1 MCAVQGVQRVVAAR
15 ALSARKPRRKGVFAG
30 YCCERSKRSRT
41 PFCTTG
47 HSAPFLRA
55 SSARTDLWVRNR
67 SRQSCSLA
75 RHDSVRA
82 SRRLAPSMV
91 APGWDDRVVLTNLP
105 QHIPV
110 TREELA
116 IWRAFLAAEI
126 EAILR
131 NEQHTTEPA
140 A

>member
-1 MCAVQGVQRVVAAR
+1 
-15 ALSARKPRRKGVFAG
+15 
-30 YCCERSKRSRT
+30 
-41 PFCTTG
+41 
-47 HSAPFLRA
+47 
-55 SSARTDLWVRNR
+55 
-67 SRQSCSLA
+67 
-75 RHDSVRA
+75 
-82 SRRLAPSMV
+82 MV

-126 EAILR
+126 DAILR